1 MGMGIRLMCRSS
13 LGKIKFIFQFTLLK
27 ETA

>member
-13 LGKIKFIFQFTLLK
+13 RGKINFIFQFTLLK
-27 ETA
+27 KTA